1 MANLTVLIIMIS
13 FGNAAAI
20 TIRVGKYMGFA
31 QIDAAKRAAKCGAI
45 IGAMVS
51 LIGFILLFSLR
62 SHIGSLWTDN
72 SEINDLISGQLVY
85 VVIIQQFAV
94 SLYQNLG
101 GVYRGI
107 GYQKIS
113 ALFVILSYYGLVLPI
128 LCVLLFGL
136 HLKGDTKWGTS
147 VIWSSL
153 AMGNCIAAL
162 LLLYHLGCYLDWN
175 TAMNR
180 VLQRVRQ
187 RENDR
192 KTKYGSTDGREG
204 G

>member
-20 TIRVGKYMGFA
+20 TIRVGKYMGSGQIEAA
-31 QIDAAKRAAKCGAI
+31 QRAAKCGAF
-45 IGAMVS
+45 IGLVLS

-62 SHIGSLWTDN
+62 DYLGLLWTDN

-94 SLYQNLG
+94 CLYQNLG

-113 ALFVILSYYGLVLPI
+113 ALFVIPSYYGVVLPV
-128 LCVLLFGL
+128 LMVLLFGFN
-136 HLKGDTKWGTS
+136 LKENTEWAAT

-153 AMGNCIAAL
+153 AVGNSMAAL
-162 LLLYHLGCYLDWN
+162 LLLYHLRVILDWN
-175 TAMNR
+175 VAIQR
-180 VLQRVRQ
+180 VLQRVRK
-187 RENDR
+187 RNGEN
-192 KTKYGSTDGREG
+192 
-204 G
+204 